1 MIYLD
6 NIFKKKLQKKI
17 RFYNMQKRHD
27 MRAKER
33 EIKDKKFKT
42 NLMLDWYMVKYNR
55 KTKEWESKRKTND
68 IDGLLDG

>member
-1 MIYLD
+1 
-6 NIFKKKLQKKI
+6 
-17 RFYNMQKRHD
+17 

-55 KTKEWESKRKTND
+55 KTKEWESKRKTNN
-68 IDGLLDG
+68 IDGRLGDD